1 MRNITVQLT
10 IAVAA
15 MFAMAGAAAQDG
27 GEVMTN
33 ADIVA
38 LTEAG
43 LSSAVIV
50 VVIDTSQTD
59 FDMSV
64 GQLAAL
70 SRAGVDSA
78 VIEAM
83 ARASTGASRSPA
95 PQAAEVEVSTATNRA
110 QAPLRAAEVEVST
123 AANRAQ
129 APAATVSRRLGE
141 TFSDALNSGGDGP
154 EMVVIPPGR
163 FSMGCVSGRNCY
175 DDELPVHDVTMP
187 AAFAVS
193 RYEVTFVDWDA
204 CAEAGGC
211 GGYFPNDEGW
221 GRWRRPAINV
231 SWDDAQDY
239 VAWLSGQT
247 GHEYRL
253 LTEAEWE
260 YVARAGTETA
270 YSWGNRA
277 GRNLAHCDGCRTDL
291 DEGRTAPVGLFQ
303 PNAFGIFDAH
313 GNVWEW
319 VEDCWNSGYEGAPS
333 DGRAWL
339 SGDCSLRVARGGA
352 YYRSSRQ
359 LRSSN
364 RSAATTGYRENGF
377 GFRVARELTP

>member
-1 MRNITVQLT
+1 MRRTMARLAV
-10 IAVAA
+10 AVAA

-27 GEVMTN
+27 GEVLTN
-33 ADIVA
+33 ADIVT

-43 LSSAVIV
+43 LSASVIV
-50 VVIDTSQTD
+50 AVIDTSQTQ

-64 GQLAAL
+64 RQLAAL

-83 ARASTGASRSPA
+83 ARTSTGASRQP
-95 PQAAEVEVSTATNRA
+95 PPRVAEVEVSTAMNRP
-110 QAPLRAAEVEVST
+110 QAPPRVAKVEVST
-123 AANRAQ
+123 ATNLANS
-129 APAATVSRRLGE
+129 PSPIVSRRIGE

-163 FSMGCVSGRNCY
+163 FRMGCVSGRNCD
-175 DDELPVHDVTMP
+175 DDEFPVHDVTMP
-187 AAFAVS
+187 EAFAAS
-193 RYEVTFVDWDA
+193 RYEVTFAEWDA
-204 CAEAGGC
+204 CARDGGC
-211 GGYFPNDEGW
+211 GGYLPNDEGW
-221 GRWRRPAINV
+221 GRGPRPVIHV
-231 SWDDAQDY
+231 SWNEAQDY

-260 YVARAGTETA
+260 YVARAGTEAA
-270 YSWGNRA
+270 YSWGNRG
-277 GRNLAHCDGCRTDL
+277 GRNLAHCDGCRTGW
-291 DEGRTAPVGLFQ
+291 DEGRTAPVGSFE
-303 PNAFGIFDAH
+303 PNVFGINDMH

-319 VEDCWNSGYEGAPS
+319 VEDCWNRDYRGAPS

-359 LRSSN
+359 LRSAN
-364 RSAATTGYRENGF
+364 RSASSSGYRENGF
-377 GFRVARELTP
+377 GFRVARDFIP